1 MTGSQESGLWRWHP
15 PSQPTSH
22 PPRRVSWTPEVG
34 PLPAEDAAGRGGEG
48 WRASQGH
55 APGPPQHL
63 RALWPQDVRAGA
75 PCVRF
80 QRAGPSHAGL
90 ALGSRLPAPGPQAP
104 LRPEGRALP
113 GAWLL
118 LVALTWTSGATGAG
132 AARLS
137 CSRAL
142 RTRGGAARSP
152 WPPVG
157 SREDVSPDP
166 SCSRHGLGEKVRC
179 PQTQV
184 GLTPSAE
191 WEWKMSSW
199 EKSMGGGPP
208 ALLLGTTAPGSRVVT
223 SALGGGG
230 FS

>member
-63 RALWPQDVRAGA
+63 WALWPQDVRGRSPLCPVPTCRPLTCRPGLGEQASRTWPASALETGR
-75 PCVRF
+75 PC
-80 QRAGPSHAGL
+80 
-90 ALGSRLPAPGPQAP
+90 PA
-104 LRPEGRALP
+104 

-142 RTRGGAARSP
+142 RTRGGGGALSMASCGVTGGCESGSQLQPPRP
-152 WPPVG
+152 WGESEVSSNPSWTHPV
-157 SREDVSPDP
+157 
-166 SCSRHGLGEKVRC
+166 C
-179 PQTQV
+179 
-184 GLTPSAE
+184 
-191 WEWKMSSW
+191 
-199 EKSMGGGPP
+199 
-208 ALLLGTTAPGSRVVT
+208 
-223 SALGGGG
+223 
-230 FS
+230 